1 MKALSSAVLILLTLG
16 LSAQAAGARSQAVTL
31 DPHRSICA
39 NGYVRM
45 LEVSGVEEAY
55 SAGLY
60 PWLRATIDQ
69 TGFKPG
75 EYPRVTAY
83 YNGGGA
89 ADQKWSALLNTLQQA
104 YLSRSPVIIYHA
116 FLGGVCQDD
125 AAHLTVQLCESQ
137 AACNGVTS
145 LDAGDDPAD
154 Q

>member
-116 FLGGVCQDD
+116 FLGVRRAHRSGHQARPAVASLASSSIASRSGV
-125 AAHLTVQLCESQ
+125 
-137 AACNGVTS
+137 S
-145 LDAGDDPAD
+145 LML
-154 Q
+154 